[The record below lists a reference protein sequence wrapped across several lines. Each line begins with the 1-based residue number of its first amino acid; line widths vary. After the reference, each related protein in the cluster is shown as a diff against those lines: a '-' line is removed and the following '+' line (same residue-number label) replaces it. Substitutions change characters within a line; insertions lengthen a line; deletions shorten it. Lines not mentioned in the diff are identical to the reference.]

1 MDRLECGVSA
11 LRVVVGF
18 SETEV
23 ETKGQRNDGDDEDN
37 DEQSPPLELPRAPGR
52 LDTLIQLCVC
62 VLSIFVDLNGLVLD
76 LDGLLFLVNNLL
88 IKLLEQCCQLNHGF
102 LDTLDV
108 IVTSANC
115 TQDTGRL
122 ATAVALELWR
132 LLAYARGS
140 DIVEYSQLV

>member
-11 LRVVVGF
+11 LRVVVVF

-62 VLSIFVDLNGLVLD
+62 VLSIFVDLNCLVLD

-88 IKLLEQCCQLNHGF
+88 IKLLEQCRQLNHGF
-102 LDTLDV
+102 LDALDV